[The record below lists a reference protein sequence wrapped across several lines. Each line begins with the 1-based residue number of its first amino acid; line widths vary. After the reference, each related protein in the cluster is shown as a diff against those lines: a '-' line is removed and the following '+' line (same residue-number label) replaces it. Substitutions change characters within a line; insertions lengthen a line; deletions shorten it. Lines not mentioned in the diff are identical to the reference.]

1 MVIEIPPMENP
12 QAFARGILE
21 NTNNDMSFNES
32 GDVCGNTLGLAFI
45 DRMEAQVRK
54 LSADSAVTTRTIEKL
69 QDEIDSVRKE
79 NEKLQDE
86 IDSVR
91 KENEAKIDSVRKE
104 IEAKIDSLEKR
115 VVTLENFWRA

>member
-79 NEKLQDE
+79 NE
-86 IDSVR
+86 
-91 KENEAKIDSVRKE
+91 AKIDSVRKE